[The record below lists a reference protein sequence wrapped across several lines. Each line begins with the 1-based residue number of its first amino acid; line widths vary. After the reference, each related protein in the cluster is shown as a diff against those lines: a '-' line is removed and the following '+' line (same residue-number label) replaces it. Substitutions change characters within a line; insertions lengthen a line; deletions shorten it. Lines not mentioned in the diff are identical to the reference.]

1 VHLCVPP
8 DFCQWIESLGMP
20 VTTIGPELQKM
31 TAASPAATTP
41 VFTPEQQRQLAEAS
55 VAAQFETVAKAA
67 EGCDGAVLNSHRAAI
82 GLEPVEDVRSHI
94 FGERPWLAADPT
106 LAPWPDPADP
116 SVFQTGSWI
125 LPDERPLSRELE
137 TFLVSGDPPLY
148 FGFASIRAPQ
158 GLSQAMIESARAVG
172 RRAVVPRGWADL
184 SLVDDQPD
192 CLAIGE
198 VNQHALFKRIA
209 AIVHHGGAG
218 TTTAAALAGAPQVVI
233 PQMYDQHYWARRIVH
248 LGIGIAH
255 APGTPTIDSLTGALE
270 LAVQTDVAARARSVA
285 TAVRRDGVQAAAQRL
300 IGA

>member
-1 VHLCVPP
+1 
-8 DFCQWIESLGMP
+8 
-20 VTTIGPELQKM
+20 
-31 TAASPAATTP
+31 
-41 VFTPEQQRQLAEAS
+41 
-55 VAAQFETVAKAA
+55 
-67 EGCDGAVLNSHRAAI
+67 
-82 GLEPVEDVRSHI
+82 
-94 FGERPWLAADPT
+94 
-106 LAPWPDPADP
+106 
-116 SVFQTGSWI
+116 
-125 LPDERPLSRELE
+125 
-137 TFLVSGDPPLY
+137 
-148 FGFASIRAPQ
+148 
-158 GLSQAMIESARAVG
+158 
-172 RRAVVPRGWADL
+172 
-184 SLVDDQPD
+184 VDDQPD

-233 PQMYDQHYWARRIVH
+233 PQMYDQHYWARRIAH